1 MIGDKPLSP
10 IEALKNIR
18 MIVNDGKVIF
28 NKVDQ

>member
-10 IEALKNIR
+10 IEVLNDIR

-28 NKVDQ
+28 NKIDQ